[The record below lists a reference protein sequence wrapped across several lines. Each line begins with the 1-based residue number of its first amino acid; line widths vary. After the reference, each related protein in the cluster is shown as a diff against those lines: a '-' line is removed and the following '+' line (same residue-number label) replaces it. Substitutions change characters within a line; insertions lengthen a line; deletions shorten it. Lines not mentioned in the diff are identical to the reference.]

1 MILYRSC
8 LVCGRTI
15 RTGWRCSGVLSCPVC
30 GGPLYPTLRQ
40 TQHPAGMER
49 PYRVILKKKS

>member
-15 RTGWRCSGVLSCPVC
+15 RTSWRCSGALSCPAC

-49 PYRVILKKKS
+49 PYSVILKKKS